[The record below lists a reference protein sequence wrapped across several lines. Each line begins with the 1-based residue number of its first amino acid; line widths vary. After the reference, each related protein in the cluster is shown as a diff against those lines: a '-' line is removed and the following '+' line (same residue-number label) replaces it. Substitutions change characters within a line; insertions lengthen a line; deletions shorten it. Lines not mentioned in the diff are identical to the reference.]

1 MLYSKLFGLNWLISS
16 GEEFFKN
23 IFRLCNFTN
32 CDYLPLKKDMAF
44 PLNKLES
51 PSGKYALLASLVGI
65 GQLLLDKM
73 VFF

>member
-16 GEEFFKN
+16 GEEFILN
-23 IFRLCNFTN
+23 IFRLCIFTN
-32 CDYLPLKKDMAF
+32 CDYLPLKKDMDF

-51 PSGKYALLASLVGI
+51 PSRKYALLASLVEI
-65 GQLLLDKM
+65 GQLVLDRM